1 MHTPYRGVE
10 YTCTSRTSGR
20 TSLEVLRLPS
30 KSYYST
36 RSSKKSWHSYVH
48 RCIAEVGNL
57 RSPRKSCVLCIRA
70 RILLLASMHIM
81 ILL

>member
-20 TSLEVLRLPS
+20 TSLEVLLL
-30 KSYYST
+30 YS

-57 RSPRKSCVLCIRA
+57 ASPGSPAYYAYDLYE
-70 RILLLASMHIM
+70 SY
-81 ILL
+81 

>member
-20 TSLEVLRLPS
+20 TSLEVLLL
-30 KSYYST
+30 YS

-48 RCIAEVGNL
+48 RCIAEVGSL

-81 ILL
+81 ILLE